1 MEGSNNYDDRKIFKN
16 INNLKEYDL
25 VIIAD
30 FGHGLMTNSLI
41 NYVTKNS
48 KFLCVNAQTNSENR
62 GYNFIT
68 KYKKANYVCIDQQEI
83 KLAMS
88 DRFSSVDYLIKKLF
102 KKINVNLLTVTLGK
116 EGIKTSKKKGGKIES
131 VSLSGFEV
139 NPIDTLGA
147 GDSVFGISSL
157 LAKNKTDIKLIAL
170 ISNLVGAMKT
180 KIIGHSATIRKN
192 DVIKALTYTL
202 K

>member
-1 MEGSNNYDDRKIFKN
+1 M
-16 INNLKEYDL
+16 
-25 VIIAD
+25 
-30 FGHGLMTNSLI
+30 
-41 NYVTKNS
+41 
-48 KFLCVNAQTNSENR
+48 
-62 GYNFIT
+62 
-68 KYKKANYVCIDQQEI
+68 CIDKQEI

-88 DRFSSVDYLIKKLF
+88 DRFSSVNNLIKKLY
-102 KKINVNLLTVTLGK
+102 KKISVKILTVTLGK
-116 EGIKTSKKKGGKIES
+116 DGINISKKNGKKIEN

-157 LAKNKTDIKLIAL
+157 LVKNKAEIQIIAL

-180 KIIGHSATIRKN
+180 KIIGHSATIRRN